1 MCVVYRQGPSDPS
14 KRKTTDCLC
23 VILIAAMWFSL
34 TVIGF
39 IVCGV
44 IESDDLP
51 PGNPAKL
58 THMLDYDGGICA
70 VTDGVEDKPYAYFLP
85 SGQARVRPLQPTL
98 PPPPPWAHSAA
109 AEGLGLGAAC
119 SVNSRTLCSRR

>member
-1 MCVVYRQGPSDPS
+1 
-14 KRKTTDCLC
+14 
-23 VILIAAMWFSL
+23 MWFCL
-34 TVIGF
+34 TVVGF

-58 THMLDYDGGICA
+58 THMLDYDGGICS

-85 SGQARVRPLQPTL
+85 SGQVYMIGRSGRFRCADYKECATKLM
-98 PPPPPWAHSAA
+98 
-109 AEGLGLGAAC
+109 
-119 SVNSRTLCSRR
+119 SRRVLQCPK